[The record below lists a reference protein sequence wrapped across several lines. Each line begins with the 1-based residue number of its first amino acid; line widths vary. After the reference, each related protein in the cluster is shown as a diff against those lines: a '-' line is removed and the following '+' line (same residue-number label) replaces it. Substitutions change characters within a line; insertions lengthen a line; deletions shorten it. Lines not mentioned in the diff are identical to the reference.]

1 MHLLIRTF
9 LTSAFV
15 SGRRRHYK
23 IRQMLHV
30 YASAR
35 QEIEQRIE
43 HRGEGDNSM
52 VFYPEQGI
60 APEGKAAV
68 TVTVPSTYTMV

>member
-1 MHLLIRTF
+1 
-9 LTSAFV
+9 
-15 SGRRRHYK
+15 
-23 IRQMLHV
+23 MLHV

-60 APEGKAAV
+60 APEGITAPDKLVLFAVPHDQSKVSFKA
-68 TVTVPSTYTMV
+68 S